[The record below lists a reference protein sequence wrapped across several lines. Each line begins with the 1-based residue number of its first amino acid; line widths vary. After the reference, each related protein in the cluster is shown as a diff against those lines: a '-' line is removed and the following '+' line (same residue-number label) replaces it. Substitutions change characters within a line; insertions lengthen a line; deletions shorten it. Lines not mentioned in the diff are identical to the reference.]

1 MKSEMKVRRR
11 LKLRPL
17 AVSLLLFSSVLF
29 APGALHAQVK
39 KPITKDGLIKAIQ
52 LNGLSTRELVQQIQL
67 RGVDFGLTP
76 ELEAELSG
84 AGARP
89 EVVEAARASYRP
101 PVAAARPAAA
111 GKNTANVPAGP
122 PLSESEIIL
131 LLQSGKPAPEV
142 EGWVEKRGANF
153 RVTPVSSKKIIA
165 ARGTRSLVGVIAANG
180 PGTARKAAP
189 PPPPPVVPKGPD
201 YDDLTDQ
208 ATTAFKA
215 NNADS
220 ALQLL
225 QKAIAMDSAKPTAYQ
240 LLGFVQLYGKGDITS
255 AEKNMR
261 EAIGRGGSA
270 VFQVKHDH
278 SGNFRSY
285 CEGSFF
291 VTKDDVTFKANDGKD
306 TFEALDTNIKEI
318 KTNSLVGGSKF
329 GVLLG
334 GKGDVG
340 AFHITP
346 KVKINGKDN
355 FNFSPRTEKKEEAK
369 LIIALVNSYQ
379 ATNSPAK

>member
-1 MKSEMKVRRR
+1 MKSKMQVRRR
-11 LKLRPL
+11 CKLRPF
-17 AVSLLLFSSVLF
+17 AVSLLLLSGVLF
-29 APGALHAQVK
+29 APGALQAQGK
-39 KPITKDGLIKAIQ
+39 KPITKEGLVKAIQ

-67 RGVDFGLTP
+67 RGVEFQLTP
-76 ELEAELSG
+76 ELEGELRG

-89 EVVEAARASYRP
+89 EVVEAARANYRA
-101 PVAAARPAAA
+101 PVAARPASN
-111 GKNTANVPAGP
+111 KNTTNVPTGP

-142 EGWVEKRGANF
+142 EQWVERRGAGF
-153 RVTPVSSKKIIA
+153 RITPASTKKIMA

-189 PPPPPVVPKGPD
+189 PPPPPPAPKGPD
-201 YDDLTDQ
+201 YDDLTDE
-208 ATTAFKA
+208 ATTAFKG

-225 QKAIAMDSAKPTAYQ
+225 QKAIAMDPSKTTAYQ
-240 LLGFVQLYGKGDITS
+240 LMGFVQLYGKGDITN

-261 EAIGRGGSA
+261 EAIQRGGSA

-278 SGNFRSY
+278 GGNFKNF

-291 VTKDDVTFKANDGKD
+291 ITKTDVTFKANDGKD

-318 KTNSLVGGSKF
+318 KTNSFVGGSPF
-329 GVLLG
+329 GVMLG

-340 AFHITP
+340 AFHIKP

-379 ATNSPAK
+379 ETNVPAK

>member
-1 MKSEMKVRRR
+1 MVVRIYAKATKSKMQVGGR
-11 LKLRPL
+11 LKLRSL
-17 AVSLLLFSSVLF
+17 AVSLLLLSGWLF
-29 APGALHAQVK
+29 APGALQAQVK
-39 KPITKDGLIKAIQ
+39 KPITKDGLVKAIQ

-67 RGVDFGLTP
+67 RGVDFQLTP
-76 ELEAELSG
+76 EIEGELRG
-84 AGARP
+84 AGAPP
-89 EVVEAARASYRP
+89 EVVEAARASYHP
-101 PVAAARPAAA
+101 PVASRPTP
-111 GKNTANVPAGP
+111 GKNTPNVPAGP

-142 EGWVEKRGANF
+142 EQWVERRGAGF
-153 RVTPVSSKKIIA
+153 RITPVSSKKIMA

-180 PGTARKAAP
+180 PGMARKTASPLPVAP
-189 PPPPPVVPKGPD
+189 KRPD

-208 ATTAFKA
+208 AITAFKA
-215 NNADS
+215 NNTDS
-220 ALQLL
+220 ALELL
-225 QKAIAMDSAKPTAYQ
+225 QKAIAMDPSKPTAYQ
-240 LLGFVQLYGKGDITS
+240 LMGFVQLYGKGDITN

-261 EAIGRGGSA
+261 EAMQRGGSA

-278 SGNFRSY
+278 SGNFRYS

-291 VTKDDVTFKANDGKD
+291 ITKTDVTFKANDGKD

-318 KTNSLVGGSKF
+318 KTNSLVGGSRF
-329 GVLLG
+329 GILLG

-340 AFHITP
+340 AFHISP

-369 LIIALVNSYQ
+369 LIIALVNSF
-379 ATNSPAK
+379 

>member
-1 MKSEMKVRRR
+1 MKFGRRF
-11 LKLRPL
+11 KPRPFG
-17 AVSLLLFSSVLF
+17 VWPLLLSCVLL
-29 APGALHAQVK
+29 AAVGLHAQVK
-39 KPITKDGLIKAIQ
+39 KPISKDGLVKAIQ

-67 RGVDFGLTP
+67 RGVDFQLTTEIEG
-76 ELEAELSG
+76 ELRG

-101 PVAAARPAAA
+101 TVAARPTT
-111 GKNTANVPAGP
+111 GKTTPNVPAGP

-142 EGWVEKRGANF
+142 EQWVERRGAGF
-153 RVTPVSSKKIIA
+153 RITPTSTKKIMA

-180 PGTARKAAP
+180 PGTARKPAP
-189 PPPPPVVPKGPD
+189 PPARVAPKAPD

-215 NNADS
+215 NNTAS
-220 ALQLL
+220 ALELL
-225 QKAIAMDSAKPTAYQ
+225 QKAVVMDPSKPTAYQ
-240 LLGFVQLYGKGDITS
+240 LMGFVQLYGKGDITN

-261 EAIGRGGSA
+261 EAIQRGGSA

-278 SGNFRSY
+278 SGNFKNF

-291 VTKDDVTFKANDGKD
+291 ITKTDVTFKANDGKD

-318 KTNSLVGGSKF
+318 KTNSLVGGSPF
-329 GVLLG
+329 GVMLG

-340 AFHITP
+340 AFHIKP

-379 ATNSPAK
+379 ETNAPAK